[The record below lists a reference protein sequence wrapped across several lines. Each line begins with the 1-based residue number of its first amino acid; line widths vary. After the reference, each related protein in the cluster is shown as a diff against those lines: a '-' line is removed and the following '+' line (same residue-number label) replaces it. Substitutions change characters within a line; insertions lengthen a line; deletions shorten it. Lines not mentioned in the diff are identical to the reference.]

1 MNLCVVSSFDCTVED
16 FKTMVKEFE
25 DEMRACVSEWEIA
38 VVNDHKVITM
48 LNVTDM
54 DAFTTVMSS
63 PKMTEWDT
71 TNNNVD
77 VIYSLEKID

>member
-1 MNLCVVSSFDCTVED
+1 MNLCVVSSFDCTAED
-16 FKTMVKEFE
+16 FRAMVKEFE
-25 DEMRACVSEWEIA
+25 EEMRACVAEWEIA

-77 VIYSLEKID
+77 VIYSLEKIN

>member
-1 MNLCVVSSFDCTVED
+1 MNLCVVSSFDCRAED

-25 DEMRACVSEWEIA
+25 DEMRACVAEWEIA

-63 PKMTEWDT
+63 LKMTEWDT

-77 VIYSLEKID
+77 VIDSLEKIN